1 MSKFESDVIVPV
13 IIQEELSGE
22 VRMLGY
28 MNLEAFDKT
37 LTEGKVCFFSRS
49 KNRLWVKGE
58 SSGNFLFW
66 SQYFWDCDEDTLI
79 FKVKAIGPTCHNGT
93 RSCFGKE
100 YQSNVL
106 DQLETIIADR
116 RNNPSDKS
124 YVSSLTQKGMNKVA
138 QKVGEETVEVVI
150 EALGDNDH
158 LFLEESADLLFH
170 YLILL
175 QQKDFRLKD
184 VLEVLQSRQKV
195 K

>member
-138 QKVGEETVEVVI
+138 QKVGEEAVEVVI

-175 QQKDFRLKD
+175 
-184 VLEVLQSRQKV
+184 VN
-195 K
+195 